1 MISRRAEEDREWLTN
16 FNANIGPFVQK
27 YEDMKTEV
35 QGLYHNAK
43 SFHAKGIDQL
53 KEVFDYHPEFLR
65 WNDTFGP
72 VSAFKP
78 K

>member
-1 MISRRAEEDREWLTN
+1 
-16 FNANIGPFVQK
+16 
-27 YEDMKTEV
+27 MKTEV